1 MDKHKYGVNSS
12 VGTDSSTVFLI
23 ACIAIV
29 LTKNR
34 GCDQKPCRCDHVI
47 SFGLELPAYKH

>member
-12 VGTDSSTVFLI
+12 VGTDSSTVFLT

-47 SFGLELPAYKH
+47 LFGLELPAYKH